1 MWLCRPLRSIPA
13 INARL
18 DAVQEL
24 SRRPALVA
32 EFRSQLRRLP
42 DLERLLGRVR
52 NAASPPGPGLP
63 PWAIKAAQQ
72 KCDSALAAP

>member
-32 EFRSQLRRLP
+32 EFRSHLRRLP

-52 NAASPPGPGLP
+52 NSQMPCSGLP
-63 PWAIKAAQQ
+63 AWAAQAAQQ
-72 KCDSALAAP
+72 KCALALAAA

>member
-24 SRRPALVA
+24 ARRPALVA
-32 EFRSQLRRLP
+32 EFRSHLRRLP
-42 DLERLLGRVR
+42 DLERLLGRMR
-52 NAASPPGPGLP
+52 NASPPGPGLP
-63 PWAIKAAQQ
+63 TWVIKAAQH
-72 KCDSALAAP
+72 KCATALAAA